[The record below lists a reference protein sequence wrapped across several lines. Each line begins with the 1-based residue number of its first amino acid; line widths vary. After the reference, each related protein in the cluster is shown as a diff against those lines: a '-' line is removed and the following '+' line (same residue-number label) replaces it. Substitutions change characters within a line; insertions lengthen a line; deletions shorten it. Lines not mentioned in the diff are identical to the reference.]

1 MKLPECRLVPRV
13 TETGDSGSLDV
24 MASLVLSMTDGK
36 ATISELGEMCGMGD
50 ELAQKIVANLVSKDL
65 VKVPGFGE
73 DRQDAEQHNKMS
85 EVDALLA
92 RIDGMTF
99 YDILSVAPDAN
110 RKEMRSSYFSLSKKF
125 HPDRV
130 FGDKS
135 GKQKRKMEI
144 AFGRI
149 TRAYDTLSNSDQRAE
164 YDEYIADQIK
174 LWKIEKQLK
183 DALGKD
189 EPKEKDR
196 PEPRPIPRS
205 SSRTPTRPI
214 QMNTIAPRRIP
225 PRSRPTNVPAS
236 VERVSSKPPIRRP
249 ARTSNPPQ
257 KKEGSGSNPDLNARR
272 DQLKRERLSRALDRS
287 LSEKPKDQRAPVIDR
302 KMVENKMNHARIALE
317 QREFTDAVTIFG
329 EILALDGRNA
339 EAADLLEQAKVGA
352 RQAIAKGYLRQGRY
366 ERKNGDFR
374 QAKSHFDKALQSDP
388 ENLEARHLLSQTLLD
403 LRSELPRALVLC
415 RELTRMGGQK
425 GRYFATLGELLLL
438 AKENAKA
445 CDAFEQALLLEPD
458 NRDYKKRYK
467 TCKG

>member
-1 MKLPECRLVPRV
+1 MKLPEGRQVPRV

-24 MASLVLSMTDGK
+24 MASLVLSMIDGK
-36 ATISELGEMCGMGD
+36 LTISELGEICGMDD
-50 ELAQKIVANLVSKDL
+50 ELARKIVADLVSKDL

-73 DRQDAEQHNKMS
+73 DRQDSKQHDQMS
-85 EVDALLA
+85 EVDDLLA
-92 RIDGMTF
+92 RIEGMTF
-99 YDILSVAPDAN
+99 YDILGVAPDAN

-135 GKQKRKMEI
+135 GEQKRKMEI

-164 YDEYIADQIK
+164 YDEYIADQIN

-183 DALGKD
+183 AALGKD
-189 EPKEKDR
+189 EPEEKDR
-196 PEPRPIPRS
+196 PEPRPRS
-205 SSRTPTRPI
+205 VSRTPTKPI

-225 PRSRPTNVPAS
+225 PRSRPSNAPGS
-236 VERVSSKPPIRRP
+236 KISSKPPTRRP
-249 ARTSNPPQ
+249 ARTSKMPR
-257 KKEGSGSNPDLNARR
+257 KKEGKESNSDMNARR

-287 LSEKPKDQRAPVIDR
+287 LSEVSKDQRVPVIDR
-302 KMVENKMNHARIALE
+302 KMVEDKINHARIALE
-317 QREFTDAVTIFG
+317 QREFASAVSILG
-329 EILALDGRNA
+329 EILALDGKNV
-339 EAADLLEQAKVGA
+339 EAANLLEQAKVGA
-352 RQAIAKGYLRQGRY
+352 RQVLAKGYLRQGRY
-366 ERKNGDFR
+366 ERKHGDFR

-415 RELTRMGGQK
+415 KELTRMGGQK

-445 CDAFEQALLLEPD
+445 CDAFEQAVLLEPD